1 MNTFALRIR
10 ALESTDVERVLEI
23 CRLAFTPIFEGFRQ
37 NVGAEIFDR
46 FYSESADR
54 QIDDLRSVCE
64 TVGDET
70 VFVAEWDGVVAG
82 FVTLSMD
89 PNEII
94 GEVGLN
100 AVHPDF
106 GCRGIGQGLVEFALA
121 RMKERGIVAAKVA
134 TGGDR
139 SHAPARRI
147 YEKAGFE
154 SAIPSVTMFK
164 LL

>member
-1 MNTFALRIR
+1 M
-10 ALESTDVERVLEI
+10 
-23 CRLAFTPIFEGFRQ
+23 
-37 NVGAEIFDR
+37 
-46 FYSESADR
+46 
-54 QIDDLRSVCE
+54 
-64 TVGDET
+64 
-70 VFVAEWDGVVAG
+70 AEWDGVVAG

-100 AVHPDF
+100 AVHPDY
-106 GCRGIGQGLVEFALA
+106 GCRGIGRGLVECALA
-121 RMKERGIVAAKVA
+121 RMKERGIVAVKVA